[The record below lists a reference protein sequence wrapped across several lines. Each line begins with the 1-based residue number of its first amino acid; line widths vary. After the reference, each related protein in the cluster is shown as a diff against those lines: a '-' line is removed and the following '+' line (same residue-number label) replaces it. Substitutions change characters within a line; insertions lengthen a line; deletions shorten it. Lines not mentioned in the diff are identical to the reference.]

1 MIELEGGQTV
11 HMLGI
16 GGIGVSGV
24 ARVLYQ
30 RGVEV
35 RGSDVRQ
42 SSITDALEDEGMAV
56 VIGHDPSN
64 IDGADVVVV
73 STAIPE
79 HNVELVEA
87 KERGIPVVHRSEV
100 LEQLI
105 TEYRT
110 IGVTGT
116 HGKGTVSSMIA
127 WILECAGWEPGF
139 IIGGMLNN
147 FSTNARDARASDQTD
162 ASDQISASDQARASD
177 QASGQRWMVV
187 EVDESDGSHLNIKP
201 DYVLCN
207 FMELDHLNY
216 YDGLDDIIAN
226 MVDFMESNERL
237 KEVFVNLDCDGNRRL
252 CELVGL
258 RPTGYGVEHRAEFH
272 GELLGPGQLPIEFE
286 AFHRD
291 ESLGHCELN
300 LPGRYNVV
308 NAMGAVAVAHRIG
321 VPTEA
326 IREGLKTYKGM
337 ENRFTIATGG
347 GVTIV
352 KDYISHPTGM
362 RKVLQS
368 ARDLVDG
375 RIISVF
381 KPYRYTL
388 IKYLQEEY
396 GKAFEGSDEVIITK
410 MYAADEDPIP
420 GIDTMTVVERI
431 RENELECT
439 YVEDQNDINE
449 YLHEVVEP
457 GDKVIFFG
465 GDDFF
470 RMADTFLAE
479 VTRRAQ
485 TSGPG
490 PAQPKVSGPF
500 DEASDN
506 H

>member
-1 MIELEGGQTV
+1 MVELRQDTKI

-24 ARVLYQ
+24 ARVLHQ
-30 RGVEV
+30 RGHQV

-42 SSITDALEDEGMAV
+42 SSITDALQKEGIEV
-56 VIGHDPSN
+56 TIGHDASN

-73 STAIPE
+73 STAIPD
-79 HNVELVEA
+79 HNVELVAA
-87 KERGIPVVHRSEV
+87 KEQGIDVVHRSEV
-100 LEQLI
+100 LSFLI
-105 TEYRT
+105 DGYRT

-127 WILECAGWEPGF
+127 WILECAGMEPGF

-147 FSTNARDARASDQTD
+147 FETNARDAGDEK
-162 ASDQISASDQARASD
+162 
-177 QASGQRWMVV
+177 WMVV

-201 DYVLCN
+201 DYVVCN
-207 FMELDHLNY
+207 FLELDHLNY

-237 KEVFVNLDCDGNRRL
+237 KEAFVNLDCDGNRRF
-252 CELVGL
+252 CEIVGL
-258 RPTGYGVEHRAEFH
+258 RPTGYAVEHRAEFH
-272 GELLGPGQLPIEFE
+272 GKLLGPGQLPIEFE
-286 AFHRD
+286 AFHRN
-291 ESLGHCELN
+291 ESLGAFELN

-308 NAMGAVAVAHRIG
+308 NAMGAAAVARRIG
-321 VPTEA
+321 VGVDA
-326 IREGLKTYKGM
+326 IREGLKTYSGM
-337 ENRFTIATGG
+337 ENRFTIASGG

-352 KDYISHPTGM
+352 KDYVSHPTGM

-368 ARDLVDG
+368 AQDLVDG

-396 GKAFEGSDEVIITK
+396 GKAFAGSDEVIITK
-410 MYAADEDPIP
+410 MYAAEEDPIP

-431 RENELECT
+431 RENGLKCT
-439 YVEDQNDINE
+439 YVENQNTIND
-449 YLHEVVEP
+449 YLYEVVKP

-470 RMADTFLAE
+470 RMADEFLAE

-490 PAQPKVSGPF
+490 PEQPKVSGPF
-500 DEASDN
+500 AEASDN
-506 H
+506 D